1 MGDRDKPYINLC
13 NYDFL
18 VYSPLNLL
26 IKSIC
31 MRKLSTILLLVLFG
45 MQQIMAGGYQVRL
58 QGQKQTGIGLIGT
71 PFAYGASSIFYNPGN
86 LTFMKENY
94 SFSGG
99 ISPIFSNALYRASN
113 SDYEARTSNPTG
125 TPFYFYAAGK
135 VDEDLAVGVG
145 VYTPFGSSVKW
156 DEDWNGRYLIQEIS
170 LQTIFI
176 QPTLSYRI
184 NDNFGIGAGLS
195 IATGS
200 VDLTRALPSPINGQF
215 NMSGNTTALGFNVG
229 IYLKPT
235 EKLSIG
241 VDYRSKMNMKI
252 ENGDTKFTDIPQ
264 ALAANFPASGNFNA
278 ELPLPANLDAGI
290 AWDISEKFT
299 LAAEVNYVFWS
310 AYDSLIIDFKVNNEL
325 LADSRNPRSYK
336 NSLIWRLGGEYR
348 INDWM
353 TARAGIYYD
362 PTPTDENYFTPE
374 TVSLNT
380 LAFTFGL
387 SVKPAKG
394 LSIDLSYLQLNGLED
409 ERNYQPDNFG
419 GTYVARTYIPG
430 IGVSYNF

>member
-1 MGDRDKPYINLC
+1 MFTLL
-13 NYDFL
+13 FL
-18 VYSPLNLL
+18 FAL
-26 IKSIC
+26 
-31 MRKLSTILLLVLFG
+31 
-45 MQQIMAGGYQVRL
+45 QHIMAGGYQVRL

-71 PFAYGASSIFYNPGN
+71 PFAYGASSIFYNPGS
-86 LTFMKENY
+86 LSFMKDNY

-99 ISPIFSNALYRASN
+99 VSPIFSNALFRSAN

-125 TPFYFYAAGK
+125 TPFYLYGAGK
-135 VDEDLAVGVG
+135 VVDDVAVGIG
-145 VYTPFGSSVKW
+145 VYTPFGSSVQW
-156 DEDWNGRYLIQEIS
+156 DPDWEGRYLVQDIA

-176 QPTLSYRI
+176 QPTVSYKI
-184 NDNFGIGAGLS
+184 SDNFGIGAGLS

-200 VDLTRALPSPINGQF
+200 VELSRAVPAPVDGQF

-229 IYLKPT
+229 VFLQPT
-235 EKLSIG
+235 EKLKIG
-241 VDYRSKMNMKI
+241 VDYRSKMTMKI
-252 ENGDTKFTDIPQ
+252 DDGDAKFTDIPQ
-264 ALAANFPASGNFNA
+264 ALAGSFPASGNFSA

-299 LAAEVNYVFWS
+299 LAAEINYVFWS

-325 LADSRNPRSYK
+325 LADSRNPREYK
-336 NSLIWRLGGEYR
+336 NSLITRLGGEYR
-348 INDWM
+348 ISDKFV
-353 TARAGIYYD
+353 ARAGIYYD
-362 PTPTDENYFTPE
+362 PTPTNEKYFTPE

-387 SVKPAKG
+387 SIMPVKG

-409 ERNYQPDNFG
+409 DRMYEPANFG
-419 GTYVARTYIPG
+419 GTYVARTFIPG